1 MNQPYLTRCIE
12 CEKQISSS
20 AYKCPHCQTTSPFG
34 ITCHIC
40 NKKLRKSKA
49 KQVLD
54 SEGDPIY
61 SAHEECL
68 NWVQQEVVEN
78 QKVVYQCPVCR
89 TSVTISHSLKNTN
102 CHNCGHSLSM
112 NEYYAGKC
120 KHCRNTVLKGFEVN
134 YNHNIY
140 HKLCANKAYPNWE
153 IEENQRQ
160 QKRKEAEQNKKR
172 LEEAEAEKARKIRER
187 QKMNDRIGSLSS
199 FFVFGLPILLL
210 FSGIAGFFVA
220 VFFASIGL
228 GSVGNI
234 IGIIVGILVFIT
246 YLTPKK

>member
-68 NWVQQEVVEN
+68 NWVQQEVVGN
-78 QKVVYQCPVCR
+78 QKIVYQCPVCR
-89 TSVTISHSLKNTN
+89 TSVTISPSLKNTD
-102 CHNCGHSLSM
+102 CHNCGHFISM

-120 KHCRNTVLKGFEVN
+120 SLCGNTVLKGFEFN
-134 YNHNIY
+134 YYHKIY
-140 HKLCANKAYPNWE
+140 HKLCANKANPNWE
-153 IEENQRQ
+153 KEENERQ

-172 LEEAEAEKARKIRER
+172 LEEAKAEEARKIRER
-187 QKMNDRIGSLSS
+187 KEMTDRIGNLSS

-234 IGIIVGILVFIT
+234 IGFIVELLVFIT